1 MRIRG
6 QGGGIEV
13 QHKSTAPRRGG
24 AGEHD
29 IPSWQ
34 QGSNIRMWTRDG
46 NRPEKTSHL
55 ANFINVR
62 LILLKIQR
70 LKIAVKLGF
79 PGSSVVQNPPA
90 SAGDM
95 GSIPGLGRSHVP
107 WSIVAHVPLLS
118 LCSRTQKSQ
127 LLKPHALELVLSN
140 KRSHPHKS
148 THPS

>member
-1 MRIRG
+1 MGR
-6 QGGGIEV
+6 
-13 QHKSTAPRRGG
+13 
-24 AGEHD
+24 GEHD

-79 PGSSVVQNPPA
+79 PGSSVVKNPPA

-95 GSIPGLGRSHVP
+95 GSIPGLGRSHVLQ
-107 WSIVAHVPLLS
+107 SNEAHAPQLFSLPTKAQETQLLS
-118 LCSRTQKSQ
+118 
-127 LLKPHALELVLSN
+127 PHITTTEAVHHRACN
-140 KRSHPHKS
+140 KRSHLNEKPRHRN
-148 THPS
+148 

>member
-79 PGSSVVQNPPA
+79 PGSSVVKNPPA

-95 GSIPGLGRSHVP
+95 GSIPGSGKFPGEGNGTPPQYSCLGNPMDREAWWATVCGS
-107 WSIVAHVPLLS
+107 
-118 LCSRTQKSQ
+118 QKSQ
-127 LLKPHALELVLSN
+127 TRLSD
-140 KRSHPHKS
+140 
-148 THPS
+148 